1 MLVECVVAL
10 WPFESLQAEQILECL
25 YSRCPR
31 VPFGSALLWTHS
43 LIAHQVPVATSHRAK
58 CWPDFF
64 TPNTETSMD
73 TFADKPIPISCTV
86 NAVGSCLKAAS
97 HPFTRANPRS
107 DICSC
112 CNFSSKGYI
121 KFLQQLMTFNIGT
134 LRAWEQNG
142 EEKRKVG
149 VQVPRGFITIW
160 IKLYFIFSYFVS
172 ITWLSKVLGICGH
185 KCPRQ
190 KQL

>member
-1 MLVECVVAL
+1 MKCIGTVFECWLLLLVLSLSDRLSRFRLNRSWSASTVVVL
-10 WPFESLQAEQILECL
+10 GFHLDQLFCGLI
-25 YSRCPR
+25 
-31 VPFGSALLWTHS
+31 HS
-43 LIAHQVPVATSHRAK
+43 SHTQTQVPVATSHRAR

-86 NAVGSCLKAAS
+86 NAVGSCWKAAS

-149 VQVPRGFITIW
+149 VQVPRGFITI
-160 IKLYFIFSYFVS
+160 
-172 ITWLSKVLGICGH
+172 
-185 KCPRQ
+185 
-190 KQL
+190 